1 MADLSPSQAM
11 LHIKSRRL
19 LMITFHYPPS
29 NSSSGGLR
37 PLKFGKYL
45 AELGWESSVLTVP
58 TQCHESVDAAL
69 LREIPQS
76 VRVHHASCFD
86 TKKKLS
92 IAGKYPGFLAVP
104 DRFVSWLPFG
114 VWTALRAIR
123 REGITALY
131 STSPIP
137 TAHLIAL
144 TVKRMTGLPWVADF
158 RDPWVETEGSE
169 VYGPLR
175 QRFELWLERRVVIGA
190 DRVVVT
196 TPEFKQYLLHRY
208 GRSIGDKI
216 CVVYN
221 GYDEEDLQDL
231 TPETDDP
238 ERFTLLHA
246 GLLDPH
252 YRNPLPILHA
262 LRQCLD
268 GASLPADTRVTFIG
282 GGTYADQV
290 LPGAVGEL
298 RLTPNVEVVG
308 RMPYRRALARQAG
321 ASALLLMQGG
331 DDTWMLIPAKAF
343 EYLRTG
349 RLILTTAPADSAT
362 GRLVREFDGTFL
374 ASPDDPKDIA
384 RSLTALYQ
392 VWSQGVRHVKRDSVA
407 RLNRRATAAE
417 LASILDAMTN
427 VAAPAPSRVAAA
439 SRVE

>member
-1 MADLSPSQAM
+1 MAKTPHATLETR
-11 LHIKSRRL
+11 SRRL

-58 TQCHESVDAAL
+58 AQCHESVDAAL
-69 LREIPQS
+69 LRDVPQR
-76 VRVHHASCFD
+76 VRVHHAFCFD
-86 TKKKLS
+86 TKKTLA

-104 DRFVSWLPFG
+104 DRYVSWLPFG
-114 VWTALRAIR
+114 VCAGLEVVR
-123 REGITALY
+123 REGIDALY

-144 TVKRMTGLPWVADF
+144 ILKKLTGLPWVADF

-175 QRFELWLERRVVIGA
+175 QRFELWLERRVIVGA

-196 TPEFKQYLLHRY
+196 TPEFGQYLRNRY
-208 GRSIGDKI
+208 GRSVGDKI
-216 CVVYN
+216 SVVYN
-221 GYDEEDLQDL
+221 GYDEEDLHDL
-231 TPETDDP
+231 TPEIDGP

-252 YRNPLPILHA
+252 YRNPLPILRG

-268 GASLPADTRVTFIG
+268 RQLLPPNTRVTFVG
-282 GGTYADQV
+282 GGAYANQT
-290 LPGAVGEL
+290 LPQAIREL
-298 RLTPNVEVVG
+298 RLADNVEVVG
-308 RMPYRRALARQAG
+308 RMPYRQALAKQAG

-331 DDTWMLIPAKAF
+331 DDTWMLVPAKAF

-349 RLILTTAPADSAT
+349 RLILTAAPADGAT
-362 GRLVREFDGTFL
+362 ARLVGEFEGTFL
-374 ASPDDPKDIA
+374 TRPDDPEDIA

-392 VWSQGVRHVKRDSVA
+392 AWVAGVRHVERGGLS
-407 RLNRRATAAE
+407 RLSRRAAAGE
-417 LASILDAMTN
+417 LAAVLDAMAT
-427 VAAPAPSRVAAA
+427 VTEPLPGAVAAA
-439 SRVE
+439 HGSD